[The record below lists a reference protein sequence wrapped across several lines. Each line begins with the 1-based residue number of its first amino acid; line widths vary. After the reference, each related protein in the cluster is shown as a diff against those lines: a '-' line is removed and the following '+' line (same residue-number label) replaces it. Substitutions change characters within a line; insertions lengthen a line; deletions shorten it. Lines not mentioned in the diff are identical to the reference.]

1 MHLDGDK
8 FDKCLDSGETTAVV
22 QKDFAEAQHLGL
34 TGTPSFFINGHF
46 FSGVVKYANLRE
58 MVEQELASPVVAA
71 SPSPGSR

>member
-1 MHLDGDK
+1 
-8 FDKCLDSGETTAVV
+8 V

-46 FSGVVKYANLRE
+46 FSGAVKYASLRE

-71 SPSPGSR
+71 SPTPGSR